1 MFRQGKYLV
10 LGNKGLFEL
19 HAVHEVFAQGFEI
32 PAFGNELNPF
42 SQFRRDGYVDDG
54 SHRNQMNITG
64 VILLNF
70 VRKTKKFLGNFS
82 R

>member
-1 MFRQGKYLV
+1 
-10 LGNKGLFEL
+10 
-19 HAVHEVFAQGFEI
+19 
-32 PAFGNELNPF
+32 
-42 SQFRRDGYVDDG
+42 
-54 SHRNQMNITG
+54 MNITG